1 MFREFLELVWQK
13 LKIMKSTPMTKV
25 VDSLKNT
32 IEVLATIC
40 SFRTNWGEKI
50 AAPKSNP
57 VLLVPFSAFGK

>member
-1 MFREFLELVWQK
+1 
-13 LKIMKSTPMTKV
+13 MTKV

-32 IEVLATIC
+32 MEVLATIC
-40 SFRTNWGEKI
+40 SFRTNWKKKKI